1 MTYSATDIPTWI
13 AVVIAFFLIL
23 GAALA
28 LIGAIGL
35 MRMPTF
41 YERLHAPTLST
52 SWGTGGIM
60 TASILFFSVASG
72 RLVAHE
78 ILIGIFVTVTT
89 PVTFMLLA
97 RAALHRDRVEKNP
110 LVPQK
115 EIVPGESETTVQPSV

>member
-13 AVVIAFFLIL
+13 AVVIAFFLVL

-115 EIVPGESETTVQPSV
+115 EIVPGESETPVQPSV